1 MNMIEN
7 IECNTLVSVL
17 VPIYNVEKYIQR
29 CAESL
34 FEQTY
39 VNIEYIFVDDCGTDN
54 SIDILKKITNKYPQ
68 RKNNIK
74 IISHEKN
81 RGLAAARNTAIK
93 NAFGEFVMAVDSD
106 DFLEKETIELL
117 VNKQLE
123 NNADIILYGF
133 KNIFPTYSYHEKLQ
147 TFNSAKDLC
156 LKQLS
161 RKVRWTIAGEFVRR
175 NLYIKHNIHSIEG
188 CNMGEDY
195 NITPRLAY
203 YAHNVDILDFPLYNH
218 WVQNK
223 NSMTRQ
229 FSISYI
235 QQLDDCIKILN
246 EFFED
251 KGNEYIK
258 ALNEAEVK
266 IRIRNLLEICK
277 NKGPKALYKEQ
288 YEKLIAM
295 NSSLSEPLP
304 LKKRILVHFFKYRV
318 LMNLFCRSYVHLK
331 RS

>member
-161 RKVRWTIAGEFVRR
+161 RKVRWTIWGEFVRR
-175 NLYIKHNIHSIEG
+175 NLYIKHK
-188 CNMGEDY
+188 
-195 NITPRLAY
+195 L
-203 YAHNVDILDFPLYNH
+203 LL
-218 WVQNK
+218 Q
-223 NSMTRQ
+223 
-229 FSISYI
+229 
-235 QQLDDCIKILN
+235 QQLL
-246 EFFED
+246 
-251 KGNEYIK
+251 
-258 ALNEAEVK
+258 
-266 IRIRNLLEICK
+266 
-277 NKGPKALYKEQ
+277 
-288 YEKLIAM
+288 
-295 NSSLSEPLP
+295 
-304 LKKRILVHFFKYRV
+304 
-318 LMNLFCRSYVHLK
+318 
-331 RS
+331 